1 MSSFAPHEPEAF
13 AGLQLEQPLDFQLR
27 LGGAGKRNS
36 HVNDGLPLRLFSF
49 ECGLDEHEAR
59 TSQNSVD
66 QKEIVEPVRVYRR
79 NPPPFHSNVLPA
91 HGHGAAPGK
100 NCTQELL
107 PSSEFDSAPQPYG
120 VRLFHFGNFATGAGV
135 A

>member
-59 TSQNSVD
+59 TPQNSVD
-66 QKEIVEPVRVYRR
+66 QKEVVEPVRVYRR

-91 HGHGAAPGK
+91 HGHIAAPGK
-100 NCTQELL
+100 NCTQEPL
-107 PSSEFDSAPQPYG
+107 PSSEFDSAPHYYG
-120 VRLFHFGNFATGAGV
+120 WLFQCGTRFATGAGV